1 MAVTDGTKVS
11 PLLRLGCW
19 VLIAATAFAVFK
31 AFHLEPP
38 LSWEWLLTASL
49 IVFFLYLFG
58 YTAVVGHGPRW
69 LVLTRRSKDS
79 A

>member
-1 MAVTDGTKVS
+1 MAVTDGIKVS

-19 VLIAATAFAVFK
+19 VLVAATGFAVFK
-31 AFHLEPP
+31 AFRLDPP
-38 LSWEWLLTASL
+38 LSWHWLFMVPL

-69 LVLTRRSKDS
+69 LVLTQRGKDS
-79 A
+79 S